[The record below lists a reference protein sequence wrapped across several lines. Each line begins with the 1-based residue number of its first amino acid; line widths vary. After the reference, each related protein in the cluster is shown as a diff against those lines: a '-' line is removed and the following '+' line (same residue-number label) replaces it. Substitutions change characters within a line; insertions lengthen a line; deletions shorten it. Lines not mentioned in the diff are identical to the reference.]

1 MRKAFSF
8 MAIIAAVLALPLA
21 AQSTKPISA
30 TTAAPLSPAERSGRE
45 SHRTWTGWKAFN

>member
-21 AQSTKPISA
+21 AQSTKPISS
-30 TTAAPLSPAERSGRE
+30 TKAAPLSPAEAVQGYGPCCSWAG
-45 SHRTWTGWKAFN
+45 